1 MGDSDDYTDNTSE
14 REHHRFDVYDNHEE
28 EYYMYSQDA
37 LRILVV
43 WVAYKK
49 ELEGIPGRLWVMEV
63 VDKLNKVGVV
73 YLKDL
78 IKHSVNLNKMLIAAR
93 HPRFHAGT
101 LTIMMVKL
109 SEMVLVSDE

>member
-1 MGDSDDYTDNTSE
+1 MGDSDNYTDNTSKRE
-14 REHHRFDVYDNHEE
+14 RHRFDVYDNHEE
-28 EYYMYSQDA
+28 EYYLYSSDA

-63 VDKLNKVGVV
+63 VDKLNKMGVV

-78 IKHSVNLNKMLIAAR
+78 IKHSVNLNEMLTVAR
-93 HPRFHAGT
+93 HPQFHTGT
-101 LTIMMVKL
+101 VTIMMDKL
-109 SEMVLVSDE
+109 AEMVLVGE